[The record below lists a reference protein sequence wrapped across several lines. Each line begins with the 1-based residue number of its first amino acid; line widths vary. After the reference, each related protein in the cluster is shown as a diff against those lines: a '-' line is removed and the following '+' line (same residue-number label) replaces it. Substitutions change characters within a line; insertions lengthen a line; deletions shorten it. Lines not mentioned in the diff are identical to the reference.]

1 VYVVGAIVDPYDAE
15 VVENHVASVEG
26 PIDSRFSGVGAREK
40 QDVVDL
46 GNKSRRPGS

>member
-1 VYVVGAIVDPYDAE
+1 VIVYVVGAIVDQYDTE
-15 VVENHVASVEG
+15 VVENLEG
-26 PIDSRFSGVGAREK
+26 SIDSCFNGVGAREK